1 MTTARRLL
9 AALRTPLGV
18 LALLACGTLLFL
30 TLFAPAIWGERAAV
44 TDTTQISQPPSDEHL
59 FGTDGSGRDILLRTL
74 AATQLSVSMALM
86 ATVAGVLSG
95 VLVGLLPLILGGRAG
110 RWIVAGINI
119 GVAFPGLL
127 LAIAFSVI
135 LGQSGTAATLAIAIA
150 MLPNYGRLTHNL
162 AASVWGRDYISAARV
177 LGVPTWQIVLRHVLP
192 NVRDPLLVNAA
203 ITAGGALVSFAGLSF
218 LGLGIQVPQYDWG
231 RMLNE
236 GVSRIFVTPAAALV
250 PGIAIILA
258 GLTFVLLGEILGKA
272 LTPDTHRSL
281 SSRVLRRL
289 RAQTAENETEPAG
302 VPAPFAED
310 SVLAVRNLRVCAP
323 HGRDDVRTLVDGVS
337 FDVARGEIVGVVG
350 ESGSGKSL
358 TLMSMAGLLD
368 PSLHVSADAA
378 RFDGEDLTLRA
389 GGHPASL
396 DHHFG
401 KRMAMVFQDPMSS
414 LNPALHVGSQV
425 AEAGL
430 LHLGMNRREAREAAI
445 ERLEAVRI
453 PDAERRYGQ
462 YPHEYSGGMR
472 QRAMIAAGL
481 MGKPSL
487 ILADEPTTAL
497 DVTVQAEILT
507 LLRRINEEDG
517 TAIMFVS
524 HDIAVVTSLCT
535 RVLVMYRGRLVEDI
549 SSEDLRAG
557 RAAHAY
563 TRALMDTVPTMTTP
577 RGEPMASIP
586 DEADFS
592 GGGDGCAAG
601 RAAGVEVVRGDAD
614 AAMRGDAE
622 RLDGDVER
630 TSDPLVQEEKR

>member
-1 MTTARRLL
+1 MTTTQRLL
-9 AALRTPLGV
+9 ASLRTPLGV
-18 LALLACGTLLFL
+18 LAVLACGGLLFF

-44 TDTTQISQPPSDEHL
+44 TDTSLISQPPSAEHP
-59 FGTDGSGRDILLRTL
+59 FSTDGSGRDILLRTL
-74 AATQLSVSMALM
+74 VAAQLSVSMALV
-86 ATVAGVLSG
+86 ATLVGVISG
-95 VLVGLLPLILGGRAG
+95 VVVGLLPLIVSGRVG

-119 GVAFPGLL
+119 GVAFPSLL

-150 MLPNYGRLTHNL
+150 MMPNYGRLTHNL
-162 AASVWGRDYISAARV
+162 AASVWGRDYVSAARV
-177 LGVPTWQIVLRHVLP
+177 LGVPGWQIVLRHVLA

-203 ITAGGALVSFAGLSF
+203 ITAGSALVSFAGLSF

-258 GLTFVLLGEILGKA
+258 GLTFVLLGEMLGKA
-272 LTPDTHRSL
+272 LTPDSHRSL

-289 RAQTAENETEPAG
+289 RAKSRSATAAG
-302 VPAPFAED
+302 ASDPIADD
-310 SVLAVRNLRVCAP
+310 SIIAVRNLRVSAP
-323 HGRDDVRTLVDGVS
+323 EGRDSMRTLVDGVS
-337 FDVARGEIVGVVG
+337 FDVTRGEIVGVVG

-358 TLMSMAGLLD
+358 TLMAVAGLLD
-368 PSLHVSADAA
+368 SPLHVSADAA

-389 GGHPASL
+389 GGHPSVLA
-396 DHHFG
+396 HHFG
-401 KRMAMVFQDPMSS
+401 ERMAMVFQDPMSS

-425 AEAGL
+425 AETGL
-430 LHLGMNRREAREAAI
+430 LHLGMNRAQARETAI

-453 PDAERRYGQ
+453 PDAQRRYTQ

-481 MGKPSL
+481 MGRPSL

-507 LLRRINEEDG
+507 MLRRINEEDG

-549 SSEDLRAG
+549 SSADLRGG

-563 TRALMDTVPTMTTP
+563 TRALMATVPTMTTP
-577 RGEPMASIP
+577 RDEPMASIP
-586 DEADFS
+586 DDADFS
-592 GGGDGCAAG
+592 EWTGIG
-601 RAAGVEVVRGDAD
+601 AGVEQVNAEAD
-614 AAMRGDAE
+614 RALREDFGMLSEHVGGTA
-622 RLDGDVER
+622 
-630 TSDPLVQEEKR
+630 DPSFAQGENR